1 MAAISNQLSA
11 DDVQAEGVEPNR
23 PPREDPPINHQP
35 RPSPP
40 RHVKA
45 APPGKCGSGA
55 QASSLPYLATQPRRG
70 STSGKFS
77 PFSSAIIVKA
87 PFSRE
92 TFNSPV
98 TISPGM
104 PHAVSMPATG
114 LQALI
119 LCGPG
124 SSLATFTSDPDE
136 NLKAL
141 IPIANRPMVWYPID
155 FCLRMGV
162 TAITLICPPS
172 ASSALTTAFNINPF
186 LTGLPLP
193 RPDILA
199 PAGLDQNTGTADILR
214 MPQVR
219 ELVNTDFIVLPCD
232 LVCELAGE
240 QLLQAWM
247 VKSASLAEIL
257 GVSSFSNGGQTRH
270 SGGLGVWF
278 NTKTTSTTRVKGEE
292 TDLIGTAPLP
302 CSPTA
307 APKNSVFQSLSK
319 LVYSIPTDSLN
330 DITEEQNAL
339 PIRKSLLRKHPNV
352 RMYATLRDA
361 HIYIF
366 PRWVLDFVQANDR
379 LQSIGEDVVGWLA
392 KAGWQRGLAE
402 KLHLDTLLSDRPA
415 GDDSSSTSQ
424 SANTPREA
432 SPTNEGRPKRWSL
445 VRTVTAEV
453 RQAQEKRDGS
463 KDCQVPPVVAYVH
476 PSEGPQSTL
485 LIRRVDTPQLLL
497 ATSLQLAKLPST
509 EESGAEGSSPFAHV
523 RKIAYPEGV
532 KARTTITKQ
541 DSLIGDNVT
550 VEEKTSIKETVVG
563 ANCQIQQGAKLWQ
576 CLLMEGVVIGKG
588 CKLSKCILG
597 RRCVIGEGSVL
608 TDCEV
613 QDNLL
618 VEAGTEDKENK
629 LMSSNLEATA
639 AEVDE
644 VLQEEGEEIAAAT
657 DEGGPLGR
665 RLRQS

>member
-1 MAAISNQLSA
+1 
-11 DDVQAEGVEPNR
+11 
-23 PPREDPPINHQP
+23 
-35 RPSPP
+35 
-40 RHVKA
+40 
-45 APPGKCGSGA
+45 
-55 QASSLPYLATQPRRG
+55 
-70 STSGKFS
+70 
-77 PFSSAIIVKA
+77 
-87 PFSRE
+87 
-92 TFNSPV
+92 
-98 TISPGM
+98 M
-104 PHAVSMPATG
+104 PHAISMAAPG

-141 IPIANRPMVWYPID
+141 LPIANRPMVWYSID

-172 ASSALTTAFNINPF
+172 ASAALTTAFNTNPF

-199 PAGLDQNTGTADILR
+199 PVGLDQNTGTADILR
-214 MPQVR
+214 LPQVR
-219 ELVNTDFIVLPCD
+219 ELVKTDFIVLPCD
-232 LVCELAGE
+232 LVCEIAGE
-240 QLLQAWM
+240 KLLQAWM
-247 VKSASLAEIL
+247 VKAASLTEIL
-257 GVSSFSNGGQTRH
+257 GVGSLFNGSQTRH

-278 NTKTTSTTRVKGEE
+278 NTKTASSATPKVKGEE
-292 TDLIGTAPLP
+292 TDLIATAPLP
-302 CSPTA
+302 WTPTA
-307 APKNSVFQSLSK
+307 APKESVFTNLSR
-319 LVYSIPTDSLN
+319 LVYSMPKDALK
-330 DITEEQNAL
+330 DVMEEQNTL
-339 PIRKSLLRKHPNV
+339 PIRKSLLRKHPRV
-352 RMYATLRDA
+352 
-361 HIYIF
+361 
-366 PRWVLDFVQANDR
+366 NDR
-379 LQSIGEDVVGWLA
+379 LESIGEDVVGWLA
-392 KAGWQRGLAE
+392 KATWQTGLAE
-402 KLHLDTLLSDRPA
+402 KLHLDALLREA
-415 GDDSSSTSQ
+415 GDDSGSTSGDAPT
-424 SANTPREA
+424 SLEA
-432 SPTNEGRPKRWSL
+432 SPTKEGRPKRWSL

-453 RQAQEKRDGS
+453 RQAQEKRDAS
-463 KDCQVPPVVAYVH
+463 KECQVPAVVAYVH
-476 PSEGPQSTL
+476 PSEGSGSEL

-509 EESGAEGSSPFAHV
+509 EEGGSSPFAHA
-523 RKIAYPEGV
+523 RKVAYPEGV

-618 VEAGTEDKENK
+618 VEAGTEDKDNK
-629 LMSSNLEATA
+629 LMSSNLEAD
-639 AEVDE
+639 VDE
-644 VLQEEGEEIAAAT
+644 VAPEDGQEITAAA
-657 DEGGPLGR
+657 DEAAR
-665 RLRQS
+665 